1 MTESNVPPPPAP
13 AVGAPAAAP
22 VMEYGGSTGYPGP
35 YVGPEP
41 DANAKTMGMLC
52 HLLALAGFVI
62 PFGTIIGPVVMWQ
75 VKRKD
80 HPFIDDQGKEAVNF
94 SITAMLAIIVGFL
107 SLFILIG
114 IILLPAIAIAWLV
127 FVIIATIKANQGIAY
142 RYPFAIRFVK

>member
-1 MTESNVPPPPAP
+1 MTETNVPPPPVAP
-13 AVGAPAAAP
+13 ADPAGTPAI
-22 VMEYGGSTGYPGP
+22 EYGGATGYPGP
-35 YVGPEP
+35 YVGPAP

-52 HLLALAGFVI
+52 HLIALAGFVI
-62 PFGTIIGPVVMWQ
+62 PFGTIIGPIIMWQ
-75 VKRKD
+75 VKKKD

-94 SITAMLAIIVGFL
+94 SITAMIAIIVGFL

-114 IILLPAIAIAWLV
+114 ILLLPAIAITWLV